1 MNELIL
7 ELEEITPK
15 EFFGAQNANI
25 ELLKKYFP
33 KLKIVARGNKI
44 KAYGDEDLLE
54 EFDTRMTMLMKHF
67 GKYNK
72 LDENSIER
80 VLTSNSSEDYSTS
93 AKSGEVIVH
102 GVGGSFPKGTIHII
116 GIDSELSPENKHIAV
131 KLDDHYFICANNG
144 IMSMICSEIAP
155 EKIVEINIHDK
166 IETSFPVLDVFVKV
180 ACHIA
185 RGGTLEVIGK
195 VINTIKP
202 IKNLIPFVN
211 DEKTQIIGSVIY
223 IDNYGNVV
231 TNIKRNF
238 FENIQKTRPYEI
250 SARSYKFNKILNKY
264 SEVID
269 FNIEESKRNVEGK
282 GLVVFNSSDY
292 LEIAVYKSNSSTVGS
307 ASTLMGL
314 KTMDTVTVNFL
325 KP

>member
-1 MNELIL
+1 MAIITLTTDFGEKDHFAGAIKGAIYSELPEVRIVDVSHSVSPFNIS
-7 ELEEITPK
+7 EAAYII
-15 EFFGAQNANI
+15 QNA
-25 ELLKKYFP
+25 
-33 KLKIVARGNKI
+33 
-44 KAYGDEDLLE
+44 
-54 EFDTRMTMLMKHF
+54 
-67 GKYNK
+67 
-72 LDENSIER
+72 
-80 VLTSNSSEDYSTS
+80 YS
-93 AKSGEVIVH
+93 
-102 GVGGSFPKGTIHII
+102 SFPKGTIHIV

-166 IETSFPVLDVFVKV
+166 IETNFPVLDVFVKV

-202 IKNLIPFVN
+202 IKNLNPFVN
-211 DEKTQIIGSVIY
+211 DDKNQIIGSVIY

-231 TNIKRNF
+231 TNIKRKF
-238 FENIQKTRPYEI
+238 FEEVQKTRQYEI
-250 SARSYKFNKILNKY
+250 SARNHKFRKIYNRY
-264 SEVID
+264 SDIVNFD
-269 FNIEESKRNVEGK
+269 IEESKRNDEGK
-282 GLVVFNSSDY
+282 GLVVFNSSGY
-292 LEIAVYKSNSSTVGS
+292 LEIAVYKSNCSTVGS

-325 KP
+325 PSLSPSLREGSLR